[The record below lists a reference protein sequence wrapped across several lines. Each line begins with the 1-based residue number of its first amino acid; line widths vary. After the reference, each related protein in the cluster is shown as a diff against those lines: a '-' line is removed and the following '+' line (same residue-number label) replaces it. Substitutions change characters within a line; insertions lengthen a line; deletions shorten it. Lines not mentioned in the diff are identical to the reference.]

1 MSTYFSRAS
10 KPMKLIITGAFTLCF
25 SILVYAILYLNG
37 TVPGNRETIMEMLFY
52 GLLLI
57 AIVFAI
63 VTRRKLFRNLFS
75 GLGGSRGGKRKP
87 FSPETKELVLD
98 RQGHCCNICG
108 KQPDNWDFDHIGS
121 RSNNSARNCQAL
133 CLDCHRDKTT
143 RESRQR
149 KRR

>member
-1 MSTYFSRAS
+1 MASYFSRAS
-10 KPMKLIITGAFTLCF
+10 KPMKFVIYGSFGIFW
-25 SILVYAILYLNG
+25 SIVAYAILLPFG
-37 TVPGNRETIMEMLFY
+37 IVPGNMETMMEVMLY

-57 AIVFAI
+57 VIVLAI

-75 GLGGSRGGKRKP
+75 SIGGSRGGKRRA
-87 FSPETKELVLD
+87 FTAETKEFVLD

-108 KQPDNWDFDHIGS
+108 IRPDNWDFDHIGS